1 MINFKKPRGTTD
13 WYGIQLKK
21 FNSIIDKLKE
31 IASNYDF
38 SQIDVPTFESIEL
51 FNKSIGETTDI
62 NQKELYTIID
72 KKQRVLALRPEGT
85 SSVVRAYVENKM
97 YANNNSVSKLFYVL
111 NLFRYERPQS
121 GRLREFHQFG
131 IEYLNVTNHLYD
143 IECLLFAIDII
154 NKFNLSKYITL
165 KINYL
170 GNFSQRQKWINEL
183 KEYFEKYRNDLSED
197 SINRLSTNPLRI
209 LDDKVDAKK
218 DFVINA
224 PKLKKYLTE
233 EDDKIFNDIVDS
245 IKNRNI
251 KYEIDDTL
259 VRGLD
264 YYTGIVFEFVYTSIS
279 DPEFSTTILGGGRYS
294 DLIYNTGGPNE
305 IGLGFAIGLERL
317 LITLDETNYD
327 FNIDENVDVYVSAS
341 NFENSLVALNV
352 AQKLREQGKHVV
364 VSFTNFKKD
373 KNAHNA
379 IKKNAHYFIY
389 VDDVYLTNKKI
400 NIEDLTTNIKSQVL
414 ENEIN
419 IIIKS

>member
-1 MINFKKPRGTTD
+1 MNNFKKPRGTTD

-21 FNSIIDKLKE
+21 FNSIIDELK
-31 IASNYDF
+31 ALALNYDF
-38 SQIDVPTFESIEL
+38 DQIDVPTFESIEL

-97 YANNNSVSKLFYVL
+97 YANNNNVSKLFYVL

-131 IEYLNVTNHLYD
+131 IEYLNVTSHLYD

-154 NKFNLSKYITL
+154 KKFNLTKYITL

-170 GNFSQRQKWINEL
+170 GNFSQRQQWINEL
-183 KEYFEKYRNDLSED
+183 KEYFEKYKDQLTED

-209 LDDKVDAKK
+209 LDDKVDSKK

-233 EDDKIFNDIVDS
+233 EDDKIFNDIVNS
-245 IKNRNI
+245 IKDKEI

-264 YYTGIVFEFVYTSIS
+264 YYTGIVFEFVYTSVN
-279 DPEFSTTILGGGRYS
+279 DPSFSTTILGGGRYS
-294 DLIYNTGGPNE
+294 DLIQNTGGPNE

-327 FNIDENVDVYVSAS
+327 FNINNKIDAYVSAS
-341 NFENSLVALNV
+341 SFENSIVALNV
-352 AQKLREQGKHVV
+352 AQNLRELGKHVV

-379 IKKNAHYFIY
+379 IKKNANYFIY
-389 VDDVYLTNKKI
+389 VDDLYKTNKQI
-400 NIEDLTTNIKSQVL
+400 NIEDLTTNIKSQAL
-414 ENEIN
+414 ENEI
-419 IIIKS
+419 ISIVKS

>member
-1 MINFKKPRGTTD
+1 MTSFKKPRGTSD

-21 FNSIIDKLKE
+21 FNLIIDKLKNL
-31 IASNYDF
+31 AFNYDF
-38 SQIDVPTFESIEL
+38 DQIDVPTFESIEL

-97 YANNNSVSKLFYVL
+97 YANNSVSKLFYVL

-131 IEYLNVTNHLYD
+131 IEYLNVVNHLYD
-143 IECLLFAIDII
+143 IECLIFAIEII
-154 NKFNLSKYITL
+154 KSFNLSKFITL

-170 GNFSQRQKWINEL
+170 GNFSQREKWIKEL
-183 KEYFEKYRNDLSED
+183 KEYFEKYRDNLTED

-209 LDDKVDAKK
+209 LDDKIDSKK

-233 EDDKIFNDIVDS
+233 DDNKIFNDIINS
-245 IKNRNI
+245 IKDQNI

-264 YYTGIVFEFVYTSIS
+264 YYTGIVFEFVYTSIN
-279 DPEFSTTILGGGRYS
+279 DPSFSTTIIGGGRYS
-294 DLIYNTGGPNE
+294 DLICNTGGPNE

-317 LITLDETNYD
+317 LITLDEVNYN
-327 FNIDENVDVYVSAS
+327 FNIDSKIDLYISAS
-341 NFENSLVALNV
+341 NFENSIVALNI
-352 AQKLREQGKHVV
+352 AQKLRENNKCVV
-364 VSFTNFKKD
+364 TSFTNFKKD

-389 VDDVYLTNKKI
+389 IDDSYDINKKI
-400 NIEDLTTNIKSQVL
+400 NIEDLTNNIKVEVL
-414 ENEIN
+414 EDEILS
-419 IIIKS
+419 IINK

>member
-13 WYGIQLKK
+13 WYGNQLKK

-38 SQIDVPTFESIEL
+38 DQIDVPTFESIEL

-131 IEYLNVTNHLYD
+131 IEYLNVTSHLYD
-143 IECLLFAIDII
+143 IECLLFGIDII

-170 GNFSQRQKWINEL
+170 GNFEQRQKWINEL
-183 KEYFEKYRNDLSED
+183 KEYFEKYKNDLTED

-209 LDDKVDAKK
+209 LDDKVDSKK

-233 EDDKIFNDIVDS
+233 EDLNIFNDIVNS
-245 IKNRNI
+245 IKNKNI

-264 YYTGIVFEFVYTSIS
+264 YYTGIVFEFVYTSIN
-279 DPEFSTTILGGGRYS
+279 DPKFSTTILGGGRYS

-317 LITLDETNYD
+317 LITLYETNYD
-327 FNIDENVDVYVSAS
+327 FNINENVDAYVSAS
-341 NFENSLVALNV
+341 SFENAIVALNI
-352 AQKLREQGKHVV
+352 AQKLREQGKHVIA
-364 VSFTNFKKD
+364 SFTNFKKD

-389 VDDVYLTNKKI
+389 VDDLYTSNKQI
-400 NIEDLTTNIKSQVL
+400 NIEDLKTNIKSQVL

-419 IIIKS
+419 TIIKN